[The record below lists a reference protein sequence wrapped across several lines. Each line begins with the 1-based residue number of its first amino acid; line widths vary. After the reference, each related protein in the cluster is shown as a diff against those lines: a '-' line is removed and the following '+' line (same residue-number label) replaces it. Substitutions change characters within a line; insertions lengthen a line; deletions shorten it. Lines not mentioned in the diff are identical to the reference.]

1 MKLVLNKLLTSF
13 TEAMADDLNISV
25 ALAALFEAVREINI
39 LCDAGKVSEEEA
51 RSVLKTL
58 ASIDTVLHVIPL
70 SAKEDPIP
78 QDLLEA
84 LEKRQTARSEK
95 NWKESDHYR
104 DLILSRGYI
113 IEDTPLGARLKKQRK
128 L

>member
-1 MKLVLNKLLTSF
+1 
-13 TEAMADDLNISV
+13 
-25 ALAALFEAVREINI
+25 
-39 LCDAGKVSEEEA
+39 
-51 RSVLKTL
+51 
-58 ASIDTVLHVIPL
+58 VLHVIPL

-78 QDLLEA
+78 QELLEA

-95 NWKESDHYR
+95 NWKESDQYR

-113 IEDTPLGARLKKQRK
+113 IEDTPLGARLKKQRN